1 MSWGFTT
8 QILVFYEI
16 FFCNSAHS
24 SVIFLSKQNGHL
36 HFPQLVIRKG
46 GGVSW
51 NVLFKWT
58 SLILLDVK
66 SDRDRF
72 ESVQSSRP
80 SQKSVSGF
88 VGLRAFAEVNH
99 TISRCDLHVEA
110 IEGGTDDNTWNL
122 WVPVYFLDLTLTM
135 MSK

>member
-1 MSWGFTT
+1 MRSSFVILP
-8 QILVFYEI
+8 ILVS
-16 FFCNSAHS
+16 FFFQSKMAICISLSLS
-24 SVIFLSKQNGHL
+24 SEKK
-36 HFPQLVIRKG
+36 R